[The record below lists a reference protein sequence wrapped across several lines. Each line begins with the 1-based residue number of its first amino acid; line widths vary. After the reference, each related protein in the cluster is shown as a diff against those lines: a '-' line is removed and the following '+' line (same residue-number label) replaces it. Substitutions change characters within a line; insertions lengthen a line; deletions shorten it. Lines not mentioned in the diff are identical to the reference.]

1 VGPPLPSSALLLPY
15 LPPPLGRV
23 RRRHVVDVWHG
34 LKMLEVEWDDNGRID
49 VVGDKRGDWE
59 GGTKGLA

>member
-1 VGPPLPSSALLLPY
+1 
-15 LPPPLGRV
+15 V

-49 VVGDKRGDWE
+49 VVGDKRGDW
-59 GGTKGLA
+59 GRRN